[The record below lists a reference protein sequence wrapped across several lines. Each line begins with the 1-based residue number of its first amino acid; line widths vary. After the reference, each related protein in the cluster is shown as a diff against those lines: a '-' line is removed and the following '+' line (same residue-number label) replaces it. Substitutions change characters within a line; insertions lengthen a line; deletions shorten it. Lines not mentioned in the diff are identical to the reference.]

1 MAPLLWKL
9 RSSNAAGAG
18 MTCSRRLQAWV
29 ELSTLE
35 APDYFGEAAVLRRG
49 VRHATAIATSAT
61 EVLVLAKLDFDL
73 KVDAATRDVV
83 GVLVAQYPKDPQLL
97 RCVRVRAGAACMW
110 RFEPQGLGPLH
121 GRAS

>member
-1 MAPLLWKL
+1 M
-9 RSSNAAGAG
+9 
-18 MTCSRRLQAWV
+18 LQAWV

-49 VRHATAIATSAT
+49 VRHATAIAMSSV

-73 KVDAATRDVV
+73 KVDVDTRDVV

-97 RCVRVRAGAACMW
+97 RCAAACMW
-110 RFEPQGLGPLH
+110 ADPHPWPITGGPAASGGMRGGGV
-121 GRAS
+121 GRCGCGGG